1 MKLRLFALS
10 ALLLVANCISAQET
24 PQEKFK
30 KLYWLSG
37 EWTRTNA
44 KAGQSG
50 YETWAKTSAQKLKG
64 KGVTLE
70 GKKTVFLEQLEMII
84 KGSDIF
90 YVVSVTGES
99 KPVYFKL
106 TALTDDSFTC
116 ENPTHDFPKKISY
129 KRNGKHLK
137 AVISGDG
144 QSVDYIFVKK

>member
-10 ALLLVANCISAQET
+10 ALLLVANWASAQET

-50 YETWAKTSAQKLKG
+50 YETWAKTSAQKLSG
-64 KGVTLE
+64 KGVTVE
-70 GKKTVFLEQLEMII
+70 GKKTVFVEQLEMII
-84 KGSDIF
+84 KGADIF
-90 YVVSVTGES
+90 YVVRVTGES

-116 ENPTHDFPKKISY
+116 ENPQHDFPKKISY
-129 KRNGKHLK
+129 KRNGKNLK
-137 AVISGDG
+137 AVISGGG